1 MWKSFHDWALEWLPC
16 VCSGRE
22 NYAIWR
28 LAQPSFGFFQRL
40 SDIYLIYLQSWGH
53 ALSLQYM
60 LFPSFDEVSQ
70 KWQAFLFVPNL
81 GNRNPIPHNTDLV
94 TFEHKMPKSCDLRL
108 HSRNTERGDHRELW
122 RCCLFR
128 WRFFSHL
135 PKLNI
140 CMSRWRRRPSITS
153 TPSLRGRLTQ
163 ITPAMMLS
171 ISRAFAAFHSTIKFP
186 QDLKS

>member
-1 MWKSFHDWALEWLPC
+1 MWGSFHDWALDWLLC
-16 VCSGRE
+16 AGKLRNKASSQ
-22 NYAIWR
+22 AKFW
-28 LAQPSFGFFQRL
+28 FL
-40 SDIYLIYLQSWGH
+40 SETFRHILYLQSWGH
-53 ALSLQYM
+53 AFKLTVYATSL
-60 LFPSFDEVSQ
+60 FWRGVT

-94 TFEHKMPKSCDLRL
+94 TSEDKMPKSCDLRS
-108 HSRNTERGDHRELW
+108 HSRNTELGDLREWW

-140 CMSRWRRRPSITS
+140 CMSRWRKRPSITS
-153 TPSLRGRLTQ
+153 TPSLRGGLTQ
-163 ITPAMMLS
+163 ITPATMLS

>member
-1 MWKSFHDWALEWLPC
+1 MWKSLHDWALDCRPC
-16 VCSGRE
+16 VCFARE
-22 NYAIWR
+22 NYAIMNMASCQAKFW
-28 LAQPSFGFFQRL
+28 FL
-40 SDIYLIYLQSWGH
+40 SETFRNILYLQSWGH
-53 ALSLQYM
+53 ALSWQYI
-60 LFPSFDEVSQ
+60 FPLLTRCHKMTGF
-70 KWQAFLFVPNL
+70 FVPNL

-128 WRFFSHL
+128 WRFFLHL